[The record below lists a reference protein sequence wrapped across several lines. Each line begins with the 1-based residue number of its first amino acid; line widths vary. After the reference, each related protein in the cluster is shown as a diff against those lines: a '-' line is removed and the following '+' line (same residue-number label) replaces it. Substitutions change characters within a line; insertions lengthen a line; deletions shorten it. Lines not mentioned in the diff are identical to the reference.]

1 MDDKPLRLIGLA
13 RRARRVEAGEEPV
26 GIACRAQK
34 ARLLVLASDAADHT
48 VRRAQSYC
56 HTGKPLIARIRYS
69 KEELGGALGLG
80 LCAMCCFTD
89 PALALAFVQSL
100 GEDETYAA
108 AIEELTRQT
117 QRVNK
122 RRQEEKAHRNNLKHG
137 KK

>member
-1 MDDKPLRLIGLA
+1 MDEKPLRLLGLA

-48 VRRAQSYC
+48 ERRARSYC
-56 HTGKPLIARIRYS
+56 RTGKPLIVRVPYT

-80 LCAMCCFTD
+80 MCAMCCFTD

-100 GEDETYAA
+100 GENDAYTAA
-108 AIEELTRQT
+108 LDELTRQRD
-117 QRVNK
+117 RVTK
-122 RRQEEKAHRNNLKHG
+122 RRQEEKAHRNHLKHG

>member
-1 MDDKPLRLIGLA
+1 MEDKPLRLMGLA
-13 RRARRVEAGEEPV
+13 RRARRVETGEEPV

-48 VRRAQSYC
+48 ARRAQSYC
-56 HTGKPLIARIRYS
+56 HTGKPLIVRIPYT
-69 KEELGGALGLG
+69 KEQIGASLGLG

-100 GEDETYAA
+100 GEDEAYAA
-108 AIEELTRQT
+108 AREELARQT
-117 QRVNK
+117 ARVTK
-122 RRQEEKAHRNNLKHG
+122 RRQEEKAHRNNIKHG